1 MQATLQ
7 RIKICRH
14 LKSKGQK
21 CFLFSNSEAQK
32 RTIANDSSDAE
43 INWQVTEEEI
53 VTQTEHMFR
62 VVTASEW
69 HITDSSKELKT
80 CSKKMATTKG

>member
-43 INWQVTEEEI
+43 INWQVTEEET
-53 VTQTEHMFR
+53 VTHRAYVQ
-62 VVTASEW
+62 SCN
-69 HITDSSKELKT
+69 SL
-80 CSKKMATTKG
+80 